1 MSNYNLNYKEFYAES
16 IKSVMKTRNR
26 AVYEIDYPISY
37 IEVTKTQDSNKNKI
51 LEFKLFVND
60 VAKCMVGMHLDYL
73 NIENVKL
80 SFVRNLKMD
89 AFEINKTVDLIIG

>member
-1 MSNYNLNYKEFYAES
+1 MSDFNLNYKEFYTAA
-16 IKSVMKTRNR
+16 IQSVMKTRNR
-26 AVYEIDYPISY
+26 AVYEIDYPMSY

-51 LEFKLFVND
+51 LEFKLFVNGA
-60 VAKCMVGMHLDYL
+60 AKCMVGMHLDYL

-89 AFEINKTVDLIIG
+89 VHELNKTVDLIIG